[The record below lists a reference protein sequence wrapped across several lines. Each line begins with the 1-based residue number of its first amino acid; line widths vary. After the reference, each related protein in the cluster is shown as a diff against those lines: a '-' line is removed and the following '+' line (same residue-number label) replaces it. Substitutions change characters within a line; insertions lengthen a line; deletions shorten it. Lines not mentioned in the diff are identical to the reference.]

1 MKALRDCCGGVDL
14 RSIKRFLICQRL
26 KQFLA
31 DSMGASPAKVDRT
44 RFAAFLFSSLL
55 LLAGIT
61 NVADAQEKKKTFA
74 VIPVQLANPFFAEIE
89 RGAKEQ
95 SAKLGVNLI
104 YTASATSDQAGQVQ
118 VFRDVMTRGVNGI
131 AIAPVNGGVLVGVI
145 GEARKRGIAVVM
157 MNGDSPQSERQAYVG
172 TDQLA
177 ASRKA
182 GEVFR
187 SLLPKGKYAVLT
199 GNIAAVDM
207 QQRLQGFKESIKGGD
222 YTEVAGSPFPC
233 NDDLKTAVQIVQDVL
248 TKYPDLDGFYFA
260 GGWPMFAPEAYVK
273 ALGRHA
279 ADIKSKKLVIVSFD
293 TLPEQL
299 TLLKEGYASVLIGQ
313 RPYKIGIEAINTLN
327 DLAAEKKVPA
337 VVDTGTDVVDQSNV
351 DQYLKK

>member
-1 MKALRDCCGGVDL
+1 MKAVRDLCESNNMSSV
-14 RSIKRFLICQRL
+14 KRFLICQSL
-26 KQFLA
+26 TPSGA
-31 DSMGASPAKVDRT
+31 ASTGASLGKTVLARLVVY
-44 RFAAFLFSSLL
+44 LVSSMLL
-55 LLAGIT
+55 WAGAT
-61 NVADAQEKKKTFA
+61 GVAHAQEKKKTFA

-95 SAKLGVNLI
+95 SAKLGVGLI

-118 VFRDVMTRGVNGI
+118 VFRDVMTQGVNGI
-131 AIAPVNGGVLVGVI
+131 AIAPVNGGALVGAI

-157 MNGDSPQSERQAYVG
+157 MNGDSPNSERQAYVG
-172 TDQLA
+172 TDQVA

-182 GEVFR
+182 GEVFK

-207 QQRLQGFKESIKGGD
+207 QQRLQGFAESIKGGE

-248 TKYPDLDGFYFA
+248 IRFPDLDGFYFA

-273 ALGRHA
+273 ALGSRA

-299 TLLKEGYASVLIGQ
+299 SLLKKGYASVLIGQ
-313 RPYKIGIEAINTLN
+313 RPYKIGIEVINTLN
-327 DLAAEKKVPA
+327 DLAAGKQVPA
-337 VVDTGTDVVDQSNV
+337 VVDTGTDVVDQTNV
-351 DQYLKK
+351 DQFLKK

>member
-1 MKALRDCCGGVDL
+1 MKALIGVA
-14 RSIKRFLICQRL
+14 RSYVLSSVKRVLVGQGLTHSLIGL
-26 KQFLA
+26 GK
-31 DSMGASPAKVDRT
+31 ASLVKKEVA
-44 RFAAFLFSSLL
+44 RFVIYLFSSLL
-55 LLAGIT
+55 LFSAVS
-61 NVADAQEKKKTFA
+61 NVAHAQDKKKTFA

-95 SAKLGVNLI
+95 SAKLGVDLI

-145 GEARKRGIAVVM
+145 GEARKKGISVVM
-157 MNGDSPQSERQAYVG
+157 MNGDSPNSERQAYVG
-172 TDQLA
+172 TDQVA

-182 GEVFR
+182 GQVFK

-207 QQRLQGFKESIKGGD
+207 QQRLQGFSETIKGGD

-233 NDDLKTAVQIVQDVL
+233 NDDLKTAIQIVQDVL
-248 TKYPDLDGFYFA
+248 TKYSDLDGFYFA

-273 ALGRHA
+273 ALGGRV

-299 TLLKEGYASVLIGQ
+299 TLLKKGYASVLIGQ
-313 RPYKIGIEAINTLN
+313 RPYKIGIEVINTLN
-327 DLAAEKKVPA
+327 DLAAGKQVPA
-337 VVDTGTDVVDQSNV
+337 VVDTGTDVVDETNV
-351 DQYLKK
+351 DQFLKK

>member
-1 MKALRDCCGGVDL
+1 MKTPRDPCTTDTMN
-14 RSIKRFLICQRL
+14 RDERFSIWRKLTSSAARLI
-26 KQFLA
+26 
-31 DSMGASPAKVDRT
+31 GASPRKRDLAK
-44 RFAAFLFSSLL
+44 FAAYFFSSMLL
-55 LLAGIT
+55 YAGMTSIT
-61 NVADAQEKKKTFA
+61 FAQEKKTFA

-95 SAKLGVNLI
+95 SAKLGVGLI
-104 YTASATSDQAGQVQ
+104 YTASATADQAGQVQ
-118 VFRDVMTRGVNGI
+118 VFRDVMTRGVG
-131 AIAPVNGGVLVGVI
+131 AI
-145 GEARKRGIAVVM
+145 GEARKRGISVVM
-157 MNGDSPQSERQAYVG
+157 MNGDSPNSERQAYVG
-172 TDQLA
+172 TEQVA

-182 GEVFR
+182 GEVFK

-207 QQRLQGFKESIKGGD
+207 QQRLQGFAESIKGGD

-248 TKYPDLDGFYFA
+248 TKFPDLDGFYFA

-273 ALGRHA
+273 ALGNRA

-299 TLLKEGYASVLIGQ
+299 SLLKKGYASVLIGQ
-313 RPYKIGIEAINTLN
+313 RPYKIGIEVINTMN
-327 DLAAEKKVPA
+327 DLAAGKQVPA
-337 VVDTGTDVVDQSNV
+337 VVDTGTDIVDQSNV
-351 DQYLKK
+351 DQFLKK

>member
-1 MKALRDCCGGVDL
+1 MKALRNFCGGNGTSLV
-14 RSIKRFLICQRL
+14 RHCFIYRGL
-26 KQFLA
+26 KQRPAGSIGALPLKKDLA
-31 DSMGASPAKVDRT
+31 RWVVC
-44 RFAAFLFSSLL
+44 LFSSLL
-55 LLAGIT
+55 LLAGVTGIA
-61 NVADAQEKKKTFA
+61 NAQEKKKTFA

-95 SAKLGVNLI
+95 SGKLGVNLI

-145 GEARKRGIAVVM
+145 GEARKKGIAVVM

-172 TDQLA
+172 TDQLT

-182 GEVFR
+182 GEVFK

-207 QQRLQGFKESIKGGD
+207 QQRLQGFNESIKGGD

-273 ALGRHA
+273 ALGGRA

-313 RPYKIGIEAINTLN
+313 RPYKIGIEVINTLN
-327 DLAAEKKVPA
+327 DLAAGKQVPA
-337 VVDTGTDVVDQSNV
+337 VVDTGTDVVDQSDV
-351 DQYLKK
+351 DQFLKK

>member
-1 MKALRDCCGGVDL
+1 MKALIGVA
-14 RSIKRFLICQRL
+14 RSYVLSSVKRVLVGQGLTHSLIGVGKASL
-26 KQFLA
+26 VKKE
-31 DSMGASPAKVDRT
+31 GA
-44 RFAAFLFSSLL
+44 RFVIYLFSSLL
-55 LLAGIT
+55 LFSAVS
-61 NVADAQEKKKTFA
+61 NVAHAQDKKKTFA

-95 SAKLGVNLI
+95 SAKLGVDLI

-145 GEARKRGIAVVM
+145 GEARKKGISVVM
-157 MNGDSPQSERQAYVG
+157 MNGDSPNSERQAYVG
-172 TDQLA
+172 TDQVA

-182 GEVFR
+182 GQVFK

-207 QQRLQGFKESIKGGD
+207 QQRLQGFSETIKGGD

-233 NDDLKTAVQIVQDVL
+233 NDDLKTAIQIVQDVL
-248 TKYPDLDGFYFA
+248 TKYSDLDGFYFA

-273 ALGRHA
+273 ALGGRV

-299 TLLKEGYASVLIGQ
+299 TLLKKGYASVLIGQ
-313 RPYKIGIEAINTLN
+313 RPYKIGIEVINTLN
-327 DLAAEKKVPA
+327 DLAAGKQVPA
-337 VVDTGTDVVDQSNV
+337 VVDTGTDVVDETNV
-351 DQYLKK
+351 DQFLKK